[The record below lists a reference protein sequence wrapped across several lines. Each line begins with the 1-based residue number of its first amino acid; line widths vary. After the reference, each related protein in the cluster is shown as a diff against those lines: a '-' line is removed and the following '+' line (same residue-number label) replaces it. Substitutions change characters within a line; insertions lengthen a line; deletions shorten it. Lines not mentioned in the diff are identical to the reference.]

1 MSENYN
7 LDFIKIYKQIRS
19 KTKEEKPRL
28 LLHVCCGA
36 CSCYPL
42 IFLADLFDITVLFT
56 NSNIDEYEEFIT
68 RFNAARKHASLV
80 EKTCKTRIKF
90 VKDEYNYDTFREDLK
105 QFPNEKEGGKRC
117 KICITKRLNRL
128 FEYADKNSFSYVSS
142 IMSISRNKDAVYLNE
157 AGKKLSERYENI
169 TFIPFDFKK
178 NDGQDI
184 GIEISKLEEIY
195 RQDYCGCEFSKIS

>member
-105 QFPNEKEGGKRC
+105 QFPIKILYFEHIKNIVIMHILIIYFFNEF
-117 KICITKRLNRL
+117 LYL
-128 FEYADKNSFSYVSS
+128 FV
-142 IMSISRNKDAVYLNE
+142 
-157 AGKKLSERYENI
+157 
-169 TFIPFDFKK
+169 
-178 NDGQDI
+178 
-184 GIEISKLEEIY
+184 
-195 RQDYCGCEFSKIS
+195 